1 MRVVVSLTTIP
12 GRSDLLDLAIASLR
26 RQTRQPDAIYLW
38 LPEEHFGADCTAY
51 RFAGVDVR
59 SGPDLG
65 PAMKILPLLTIE
77 TDPETLIVPVDD
89 DIEYPPDLIEKL
101 VTTSALLPAH
111 AIGFTGWALSRGESG
126 LDIRHFNEEI
136 PAAAMF
142 QPVHVLEG
150 YRGVLYRRG
159 FFDIDIFD
167 HLDALAAF
175 RFHDDIL
182 LSGYL
187 ASRGIPR
194 IARWFGAAPAP
205 ASEYWKLH
213 GQQIGLHTAPDW
225 RQHGESCVAYWM
237 RRHPDL
243 FPAIM
248 TPPVRERLQLCA
260 DELPRAGFTHHG
272 LPGSSVRLDCFEHD
286 LRQMPWPWPDACF
299 QEMIALDPL
308 AIHFIDWSRE
318 SAFPGWLREC
328 QRLLKL
334 GGCLLVRLPF
344 DQCAGSGRGREPNHH
359 PLLSWLESCISPCV
373 SPSTGSDDLVRS
385 VGQFQGW
392 RCGWESSRDGCVLTL
407 MRVSP

>member
-12 GRSDLLDLAIASLR
+12 GRSDLLARAIASLR
-26 RQTRQPDAIYLW
+26 RQTRPPDAIHLW
-38 LPEEHFGADCTAY
+38 LPEEHFGADGTAY

-65 PAMKILPLLTIE
+65 PAMKILPLLAIE

-101 VTTSALLPAH
+101 VGTSALLPEH
-111 AIGFTGWALSRGESG
+111 AIGFTGWALEWGASG
-126 LDIRHFNEEI
+126 VDIRHLNEEI

-159 FFDIDIFD
+159 FFEMDIFD

-187 ASRGIPR
+187 ANRGIPR
-194 IARWFGAAPAP
+194 TVRWFGAAPAS

-225 RQHGESCVAYWM
+225 RQHGQSCVEHWM

-243 FPAIM
+243 FPPIM

-260 DELPRAGFTHHG
+260 DALPRAGFMHHG
-272 LPGSSVRLDCFEHD
+272 LPGSSVRLDVEHD
-286 LRQMPWPWPDACF
+286 LREMPWPWPDACF
-299 QEMIALDPL
+299 QELIALDPL
-308 AIHFIDWSRE
+308 ATSCIDGSHE
-318 SAFPGWLREC
+318 IAVPDWLREC
-328 QRLLKL
+328 RRLLKP
-334 GGCLLVRLPF
+334 GGCLMVRLPR
-344 DQCAGSGRGREPNHH
+344 DQGADPGREREPRRH
-359 PLLSWLESCISPCV
+359 PILNWLGSSARPCGSLSTDP
-373 SPSTGSDDLVRS
+373 DDRDRRS
-385 VGQFQGW
+385 GQFQGW
-392 RCGWESSRDGCVLTL
+392 RFGWECDCDHCLLTL
-407 MRVSP
+407 LRSAL